1 MMADIASEKIILLN
15 LQHWNDY
22 IELIEWF
29 VL

>member
-1 MMADIASEKIILLN
+1 MIVNMTSEKLILLN
-15 LQHWNDY
+15 LQHWIDY